1 MIDSLE
7 DIRGLIQE
15 MGEPERD
22 DNGKPTRRILKMIHR
37 DDDLVKLLHG
47 LIQAG
52 YSPGVNFEA
61 GRVTALKMEFNHIFC
76 IIETQQLVKSVID
89 GVVVVDSEDVYN
101 NMSQAMSALNSKL
114 FLRSHLSHYTEQDLQ
129 VLDTYRTKPICG
141 NLSST
146 EVRRGPFV
154 AMDVT

>member
-1 MIDSLE
+1 MIDNLE

-22 DNGKPTRRILKMIHR
+22 DNGKPVRRILKMIHR
-37 DDDLVKLLHG
+37 DDDLMKLLHD

-76 IIETQQLVKSVID
+76 IVETQQLVKSVID
-89 GVVVVDSEDVYN
+89 GIVV
-101 NMSQAMSALNSKL
+101 K
-114 FLRSHLSHYTEQDLQ
+114 T
-129 VLDTYRTKPICG
+129 
-141 NLSST
+141 ST
-146 EVRRGPFV
+146 TTSVRR
-154 AMDVT
+154 